1 MLSAFCHRE
10 SPFYDDRYHITI
22 TQVNVRL
29 TGTHHFDI
37 VNLGEAPDE
46 DVDGDKGG
54 GVRVVDARGSDPGVV
69 HLGVHQRVEDPL
81 LYLPGQG
88 DNLSVCYVP

>member
-1 MLSAFCHRE
+1 M
-10 SPFYDDRYHITI
+10 
-22 TQVNVRL
+22 RL

-37 VNLGEAPDE
+37 VNLREAPDE

-69 HLGVHQRVEDPL
+69 HLGVHQRVQDPL
-81 LYLPGQG
+81 LHLPGKDQKCAIFTEYQG
-88 DNLSVCYVP
+88 LMHRRELIYVLLFP